1 MKNSGASLNQRI
13 IEAWINETLKDAE
26 HLDIPGVILKPVH
39 KQPMNRYQIDRLF
52 LHSSGISIE
61 SIDRI
66 FRGLFVYSI
75 GFYEMIL
82 RCVQHAKNKYSIM
95 SSLWKVFQILL
106 EYCCKSNYQMLIA
119 KISNEHKS
127 HVDHLEEEFN
137 REKEIFNNNEKSL
150 KEQLEEYSIQNST
163 LLKQLDEE

>member
-1 MKNSGASLNQRI
+1 MLVSDLSFQKGAGNKNFELRVRDILQMKNSGASLNQRI

-26 HLDIPGVILKPVH
+26 HLDIPGVILKPLH

-52 LHSSGISIE
+52 LHSSGVSIE

-106 EYCCKSNYQMLIA
+106 EYCCKSNY
-119 KISNEHKS
+119 
-127 HVDHLEEEFN
+127 
-137 REKEIFNNNEKSL
+137 
-150 KEQLEEYSIQNST
+150 
-163 LLKQLDEE
+163 